1 MYLYTICSIWKLSF
15 TINTK
20 WSHPGQSIF
29 NEVFFLK
36 VVNLYITKSD
46 SISLQKIFTWEEYDT
61 TIWCKKFHNLENL
74 ENNVILYILIFIFA
88 AKLLLKLERK

>member
-36 VVNLYITKSD
+36 VINLYITKSD
-46 SISLQKIFTWEEYDT
+46 SISLQKIFTWEENNFRRKFISGNFLYDQ
-61 TIWCKKFHNLENL
+61 FFE
-74 ENNVILYILIFIFA
+74 ILGFSV
-88 AKLLLKLERK
+88 EHMNQ